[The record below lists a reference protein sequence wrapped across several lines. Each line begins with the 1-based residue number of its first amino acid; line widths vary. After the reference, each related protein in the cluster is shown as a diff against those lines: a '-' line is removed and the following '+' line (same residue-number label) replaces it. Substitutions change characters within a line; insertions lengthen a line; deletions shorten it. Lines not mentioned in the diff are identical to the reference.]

1 MAYLSQEALQSLGFK
16 RLGRNVRISE
26 RAALY
31 NHDLMEIGDHS
42 RIDDFCVVSGKITMG
57 RNVHIA
63 ASCTLAGGTEGAI
76 FDDFCGVSY
85 GSHVFTQSDDYSG
98 RFLTGP
104 TVPSEFTQVAR
115 QAVRIGR
122 HCIVGAGS
130 LVLPGVH
137 LAEGCSVGAMSL
149 VTRSTEPWGIYV
161 GAPAKRLK
169 DRHRDLLELEKRYLQ
184 QVSASTPS
192 GS

>member
-1 MAYLSQEALQSLGFK
+1 MAYLSQQALESMGFK
-16 RLGRNVRISE
+16 RLGRNVRISD

-31 NHDLMEIGDHS
+31 NIDQMEIGDHS

-63 ASCTLAGGTEGAI
+63 VSCTLAGGTEGATLE
-76 FDDFCGVSY
+76 DFAGIAY

-98 RFLTGP
+98 RALTGP
-104 TVPSEFTQVAR
+104 TVPDRFTQVTRSAIR
-115 QAVRIGR
+115 VGR

-130 LVLPGVH
+130 MILPGVH

-149 VTRSTEPWGIYV
+149 VNKSTAPWGVYV
-161 GAPAKRLK
+161 GVPARRVKE
-169 DRHRDLLELEKRYLQ
+169 RHQDLLALEKQYLLED
-184 QVSASTPS
+184 A
-192 GS
+192 GGA